1 MVNRIKLDLIL
12 FIDAY
17 EKAEMESQSKQLYQS
32 ELDKLKQCGEV
43 TETEIRE
50 AQRAAI
56 ISKAVV

>member
-50 AQRAAI
+50 A
-56 ISKAVV
+56 